1 MKIKT
6 KSIKFL
12 LAAAIVA
19 LPLFLVVLT
28 PAVQGANLTTT
39 YVRLDRLKTGQ
50 TTSFRL
56 VFKAATTQTANVT
69 VDFQSAWTS
78 ASGTVNATQSVST
91 ATCASETGF
100 TALPGGSLTAAG
112 SGTTVTVSG
121 VGSVTAGTTY
131 CVDLTSASA
140 VTNPTAGE
148 YNVVVGHGSDS
159 VTTALRVISE
169 DSYAV
174 TATVTPS
181 FNFAFNNTTTD
192 ALGNLSTTGTSSTGK
207 TITLTTNANSGW
219 IVWAKSATS
228 NGGKGSLNSVTAG
241 NYKITP
247 SAAVGSASHTLTS
260 STEDYGLAVTV
271 NTDASGG
278 GTVALDAAYDG
289 SSTKVGVLDAA
300 NFRPIASSNGTA
312 NGDIINVLERAT
324 IKGDTPAA
332 NDYAD
337 TLTFIG
343 AGNF

>member
-1 MKIKT
+1 MWKKQNKKIL
-6 KSIKFL
+6 SAFFALGFAFMPL
-12 LAAAIVA
+12 L
-19 LPLFLVVLT
+19 LVVV
-28 PAVQGANLTTT
+28 PHVNGANLTTT
-39 YVRLDRLKTGQ
+39 YVRLNRLKAGDS
-50 TTSFRL
+50 TSFRV
-56 VFKAATTQTANVT
+56 VFKAATSQTQNVT

-78 ASGTVNATQSVST
+78 ASGAVNATQSVSS
-91 ATCASETGF
+91 ASCASESGA
-100 TALPGGSLTAAG
+100 TALPGSLTAAG
-112 SGTTVTVSG
+112 SGTTVTISN
-121 VGSVTAGTTY
+121 VTALTSGTTY
-131 CVDLTSASA
+131 CVDLTSTTA

-148 YNVVVGHGSDS
+148 YSVIVAHGSDS
-159 VTTALRVISE
+159 VTTAVRTISE
-169 DSYAV
+169 DQVAITAAV
-174 TATVTPS
+174 APT

-192 ALGNLSTTGTSSTGK
+192 AFGNLSTTGTSTTGK
-207 TITLTTNANSGW
+207 TITLTTNAYTGW

-343 AGNF
+343 AANF